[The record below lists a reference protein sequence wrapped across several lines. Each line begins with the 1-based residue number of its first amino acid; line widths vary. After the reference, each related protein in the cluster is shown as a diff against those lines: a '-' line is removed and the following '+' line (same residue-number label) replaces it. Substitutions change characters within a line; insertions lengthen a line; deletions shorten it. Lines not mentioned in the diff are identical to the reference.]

1 MKMEEDQTYLDA
13 LEYLYSFVDFSMTRS
28 FRYSAD
34 QFDLSR
40 MVALMD
46 SLGNPHNDYAV
57 IHVAGTK
64 GKGSTAALI
73 ASALDTAEYRVGFYS
88 SPHLQDYN
96 ERIQVDGRCISPA
109 QMVALVDEM
118 KPHVAS
124 IERLTTF
131 EITTA
136 LAFLYFARQN
146 VDLAVIEV
154 GLGGRLDATNIV
166 EPMVSVITSLSY
178 DHTAFLGNT
187 LSEIAREKAGI
198 IKERH
203 PVVVSPQEDEARKTI
218 ELIAGERQS
227 PLIQIGHDYLFTPW
241 EQSLNHQS
249 LLIWTPEQQLQMN
262 AYLQSPETSEWSP
275 LMLEIPLLGQH
286 QVENAAAAYATLQIA
301 KLKGLRIQDED
312 IKRGF
317 KKTFWP
323 GRFEVLHQNP
333 PLIVDSAHNRDSA
346 LNLRL
351 AIEEYLPG
359 KPVVLLFG
367 ASEDKDVEGM
377 FSELL
382 PRVKRVICTES
393 WHPRAMKA
401 DKLVELSHHFGRP
414 AQAFLPVEN
423 ALNQALQA
431 AGDDAAIIVTG
442 SLFIAAAVRECW
454 QKLGNPV
461 RSFVVAS
468 DN

>member
-1 MKMEEDQTYLDA
+1 MPEDQAYLDA

-40 MVALMD
+40 MEALMAL
-46 SLGNPHNDYAV
+46 LGNPHNDYAV
-57 IHVAGTK
+57 IHIAGTK

-73 ASALDTAEYRVGFYS
+73 ASAAHAADYKVGFYS
-88 SPHLQDYN
+88 SPHLQDYT
-96 ERIQVDGRCISPA
+96 ERIQINGNRIAPEHLVS
-109 QMVALVDEM
+109 LVDEM
-118 KPHVAS
+118 KPFVAQ

-136 LAFLYFARQN
+136 LAFLYFSRQD
-146 VDLAVIEV
+146 VDLAVVEV
-154 GLGGRLDATNIV
+154 GLGGRLDATNVV

-203 PVVVSPQEDEARKTI
+203 PVVVSPQKDEARKTI
-218 ELIAGERQS
+218 EHIAQERQS
-227 PLIQIGHDYLFTPW
+227 ALIQVGHDFLFTPW
-241 EQSLNHQS
+241 EHSLKSQS
-249 LLIWTPEQQLQMN
+249 LLIWTPQQQPQMD
-262 AYLQSPETSEWSP
+262 AFLQSPEKSDWSP
-275 LMLEIPLLGQH
+275 LKLEMPLLGQH
-286 QVENAAAAYATLQIA
+286 QVENAAVAYATLQVA
-301 KLKGLRIQDED
+301 RTRGLRIHDDE
-312 IKRGF
+312 IQQGF
-317 KKTFWP
+317 HRVFWP
-323 GRFEVLHQNP
+323 GRFEVLHENP
-333 PLIVDSAHNRDSA
+333 PIIVDSAHNRDSA
-346 LNLRL
+346 LKLRI

-377 FSELL
+377 FAELL
-382 PRVKRVICTES
+382 PRVRQVICTES

-414 AQAFLPVEN
+414 AQTFLPVEN
-423 ALNQALQA
+423 ALHQALQSA
-431 AGDDAAIIVTG
+431 RDEAAIVVTG

-461 RSFVVAS
+461 RSFKVVGE
-468 DN
+468 D